1 LITDFH
7 NLAPEKT
14 QSAISQKTRI
24 SVELVSIM
32 QSFSAII
39 MEAENG
45 AGLVVRTL
53 TWFSPRTVIFV
64 ALYNKYAI
72 MSWLKI
78 GFGIVF

>member
-1 LITDFH
+1 
-7 NLAPEKT
+7 
-14 QSAISQKTRI
+14 
-24 SVELVSIM
+24 M